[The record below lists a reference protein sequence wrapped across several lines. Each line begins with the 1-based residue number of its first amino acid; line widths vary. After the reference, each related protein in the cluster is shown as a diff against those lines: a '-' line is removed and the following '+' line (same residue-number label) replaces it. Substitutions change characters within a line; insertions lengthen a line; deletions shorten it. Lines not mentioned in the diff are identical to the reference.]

1 MRSPLICD
9 NCASDAAKEIDK
21 AIAMKRG
28 KFITV
33 EGIEGV
39 GKSTNIN
46 IMQAAIE
53 KRGLQVVTSR
63 EPGGTP
69 MAEEIRGLLLEHGDE
84 PMPDIVELLLM
95 FAARALHVN
104 NVIKP
109 ALAAG
114 TWVISDRFTDTSR
127 AYQGAGRG
135 FPLSDINRIADWV
148 HGDLQPDFTV
158 LLDAPVETAIGR
170 AGKRGKPD
178 RIESERA
185 DFFSRARDCY
195 LSLAA
200 AEPERFVVVDASRDI
215 QAVQTEIYTFIN
227 RILDKEMD

>member
-1 MRSPLICD
+1 
-9 NCASDAAKEIDK
+9 
-21 AIAMKRG
+21 MKRG

-39 GKSTNIN
+39 GKSTNVSVIR
-46 IMQAAIE
+46 AAIE
-53 KRGLQVVTSR
+53 ARGLQVLTTR

-69 MAEEIRGLLLEHGDE
+69 MAEQIRGLLLEHGDE

-109 ALAAG
+109 ALDAG
-114 TWVISDRFTDTSR
+114 TWVICDRFTDTSR

-135 FPLSDINRIADWV
+135 FPLSDINRMADWV
-148 HGDLQPDFTV
+148 HGDLQPDLTI
-158 LLDAPVETAIGR
+158 LLDAPVETGIAR
-170 AGKRGKPD
+170 AGKRGEPD
-178 RIESERA
+178 RIEAEKFE
-185 DFFSRARDCY
+185 FFVRARDCF

-200 AEPERFVVVDASRDI
+200 AEPERFAVVDANRD
-215 QAVQTEIYTFIN
+215 QAAVRTTIDAVTNDI
-227 RILDKEMD
+227 IDKVLD